1 MFMAV
6 NLVDQV
12 SRALTPD
19 VIQGISRF
27 LGEDASAVQSGLGA
41 LIPTL
46 LGGLASKAATPG
58 GASSVFSAINGANVD
73 TSLLGN
79 LGSLLGSGQSNTVL
93 QAGSSLLGGLFGPD
107 KTAGIANALSGIS
120 GMKSGSATNLL
131 LMAVPMLFSTLKR
144 FIGENGLNAGGL
156 ASLLTGQKDAIA
168 NKLDPRL
175 TSAFGL
181 GSPASLLSG
190 LGSSVAGAARGAA
203 TAVGSAGSAAAA
215 GAATA
220 ASTSR
225 RWLPWIVALVVIVLL
240 AMMLPRCGTVTKEA
254 APVATA
260 PAPAMTPAPAAA
272 VTLPAK
278 VYFETGKSDLT
289 ADGDAVVKGV
299 AAILA
304 GDASAKVDL
313 TGYTDKTG
321 DSAANQDLAKKR
333 AESVKAALATA
344 GVAAER
350 VNMKEPIFVEV
361 GAGGPDAEA
370 RRVEITAAK

>member
-19 VIQGISRF
+19 VMQGISKF

-58 GASSVFSAINGANVD
+58 GASSVFSAINSANVD
-73 TSLLGN
+73 TGLLGN

-107 KTAGIANALSGIS
+107 KTTGIANALSGIS

-131 LMAVPMLFSTLKR
+131 LMVVPMLFSMLKR

-156 ASLLTGQKDAIA
+156 ASILAGQKDAIA

-190 LGSSVAGAARGAA
+190 LGASAAGAARGAA
-203 TAVGSAGSAAAA
+203 AAVGSAGSAAAA

-225 RWLPWIVALVVIVLL
+225 RWLPWLIALVVIVLL
-240 AMMLPRCGTVTKEA
+240 AMMLPRCGTATREA

-260 PAPAMTPAPAAA
+260 PAPAPAPAAA

-289 ADGDAVVKGV
+289 AEGNAVIKGV
-299 AAILA
+299 ASILG

-333 AESVKAALATA
+333 AENVKAALATA

-361 GAGGPDAEA
+361 GASGPDAEA